1 MNKKNS
7 LVDFGKAGWGVI
19 IFCMA
24 MFYFFVGFCTD
35 GNNVSAPA
43 AAAHLGV
50 DAGTILVRN
59 SYAGLIGVVF
69 YIVMSQ
75 LARKIGAKKV
85 AAICLIIAG
94 ISFYFIGNPPS
105 LLGYTIAYTFLIG
118 SSMSSGYVAGGA
130 LVAKWF
136 PKKKGLVMGYT
147 TAGLNIASATWVLL
161 MTKLSGVMTFEK
173 AVIIPCIAV
182 VILGLIG
189 LFFIKDTPQEAGQN
203 PDNVSDEVYAKEYDT
218 KNEAED
224 DRWTTGQLLRMK
236 EVWTVGL
243 ATGILQLCSTGV
255 MSQLVSRNI
264 ELGMDANKAVLMMT
278 VIALVGIF
286 GSWFIGVLDDKFGTK
301 KTMMVF
307 CLWYA
312 LAVFANVL
320 GTTYSPGLSIEGAKW
335 FVEHHVRGV
344 GFDMQAI
351 DHILYTYA
359 ADHGPGPYVPRIVE
373 EYEEQFGHPAKD
385 DFPEW
390 EPCHDILM
398 SNNVMGI
405 ENLGGDL
412 DKVTNQR
419 FLFCAFPLR
428 WYMGDGTI
436 VRAVAF
442 VPSDRIDRSVPD
454 KEYPY
459 GVY

>member
-203 PDNVSDEVYAKEYDT
+203 PDNVSAEVYAKEYDT

-301 KTMMVF
+301 RTMMVF

-320 GTTYSPGLSIEGAKW
+320 GTTWSMYLAVIMIGFSIGGSAN
-335 FVEHHVRGV
+335 FMSSFPASVFGRQ
-344 GFDMQAI
+344 GFEKMNSVVFPIQAI
-351 DHILYTYA
+351 MT
-359 ADHGPGPYVPRIVE
+359 
-373 EYEEQFGHPAKD
+373 
-385 DFPEW
+385 
-390 EPCHDILM
+390 C
-398 SNNVMGI
+398 
-405 ENLGGDL
+405 
-412 DKVTNQR
+412 
-419 FLFCAFPLR
+419 
-428 WYMGDGTI
+428 
-436 VRAVAF
+436 VAF
-442 VPSDRIDRSVPD
+442 LINGIALKATGSLRGAFIVVACFALIDIFVVAITTD
-454 KEYPY
+454 HKYNMDFQEEAK
-459 GVY
+459 

>member
-69 YIVMSQ
+69 YSAMSQ

-320 GTTYSPGLSIEGAKW
+320 GTTWSMYLAVIMIGFSIGGSAN
-335 FVEHHVRGV
+335 FMSSFPASVFGRQ
-344 GFDMQAI
+344 GFEKMNSVVFPIQAI
-351 DHILYTYA
+351 MT
-359 ADHGPGPYVPRIVE
+359 
-373 EYEEQFGHPAKD
+373 
-385 DFPEW
+385 
-390 EPCHDILM
+390 C
-398 SNNVMGI
+398 
-405 ENLGGDL
+405 
-412 DKVTNQR
+412 
-419 FLFCAFPLR
+419 
-428 WYMGDGTI
+428 
-436 VRAVAF
+436 VAF
-442 VPSDRIDRSVPD
+442 LINGIALKATGSLRGAFIVVACFALLDIFVVAITTDHKYNLD
-454 KEYPY
+454 FQEEAK
-459 GVY
+459 

>member
-147 TAGLNIASATWVLL
+147 TAGLNIASATRVLL

-203 PDNVSDEVYAKEYDT
+203 PDNVSAEVYAKEYDT

-301 KTMMVF
+301 RTMMVF

-320 GTTYSPGLSIEGAKW
+320 GTTWSMYLAVIMIGFSIGGSAN
-335 FVEHHVRGV
+335 FMSSFPASVFGRQ
-344 GFDMQAI
+344 GFEKMNSVVFPIQAI
-351 DHILYTYA
+351 MT
-359 ADHGPGPYVPRIVE
+359 
-373 EYEEQFGHPAKD
+373 
-385 DFPEW
+385 
-390 EPCHDILM
+390 C
-398 SNNVMGI
+398 
-405 ENLGGDL
+405 
-412 DKVTNQR
+412 
-419 FLFCAFPLR
+419 
-428 WYMGDGTI
+428 
-436 VRAVAF
+436 VAF
-442 VPSDRIDRSVPD
+442 LINGIALKATGSLRGAFIVVACFALIDIFVVAITTD
-454 KEYPY
+454 HKYNLDFQEEAK
-459 GVY
+459 

>member
-69 YIVMSQ
+69 YIAMSQ

-85 AAICLIIAG
+85 AAICLVIAG

-147 TAGLNIASATWVLL
+147 TAGLNIASATWVLP
-161 MTKLSGVMTFEK
+161 MTKLSGAMTFEK

-320 GTTYSPGLSIEGAKW
+320 GTTWSMYLAVIMIGFSIGGSAN
-335 FVEHHVRGV
+335 FMSSFPASVFGRQ
-344 GFDMQAI
+344 GFEKMNSVVFPIQAI
-351 DHILYTYA
+351 MT
-359 ADHGPGPYVPRIVE
+359 
-373 EYEEQFGHPAKD
+373 
-385 DFPEW
+385 
-390 EPCHDILM
+390 C
-398 SNNVMGI
+398 
-405 ENLGGDL
+405 
-412 DKVTNQR
+412 
-419 FLFCAFPLR
+419 
-428 WYMGDGTI
+428 
-436 VRAVAF
+436 VAF
-442 VPSDRIDRSVPD
+442 LINGIALKATGSLRGAFIVVACFALIDIFVVAITTD
-454 KEYPY
+454 HKYNLDFQEEAK
-459 GVY
+459 

>member
-85 AAICLIIAG
+85 ATICLIIAG

-203 PDNVSDEVYAKEYDT
+203 PDNVSAEVYAKEYDT

-301 KTMMVF
+301 RTMMVF

-320 GTTYSPGLSIEGAKW
+320 GTTWSMYLAVIMIGFSIGGSAN
-335 FVEHHVRGV
+335 FMSSFPASVFGRQ
-344 GFDMQAI
+344 GFEKMNSVVFPIQAI
-351 DHILYTYA
+351 MT
-359 ADHGPGPYVPRIVE
+359 
-373 EYEEQFGHPAKD
+373 
-385 DFPEW
+385 
-390 EPCHDILM
+390 C
-398 SNNVMGI
+398 
-405 ENLGGDL
+405 
-412 DKVTNQR
+412 
-419 FLFCAFPLR
+419 
-428 WYMGDGTI
+428 
-436 VRAVAF
+436 VAF
-442 VPSDRIDRSVPD
+442 LINGIALKATGSLRGAFIVVACFALIDIFVVAITTD
-454 KEYPY
+454 HKYNLDFQEEAK
-459 GVY
+459 

>member
-203 PDNVSDEVYAKEYDT
+203 PDNVSAEVYAKEYDT

-243 ATGILQLCSTGV
+243 ATGILLLCSTGV

-301 KTMMVF
+301 RTMMVF

-320 GTTYSPGLSIEGAKW
+320 GTTWSMYLAVIMIGFSIGGSAN
-335 FVEHHVRGV
+335 FMSSFPASVFGRQ
-344 GFDMQAI
+344 GFEKMNSVVFPIQAI
-351 DHILYTYA
+351 MT
-359 ADHGPGPYVPRIVE
+359 
-373 EYEEQFGHPAKD
+373 
-385 DFPEW
+385 
-390 EPCHDILM
+390 C
-398 SNNVMGI
+398 
-405 ENLGGDL
+405 
-412 DKVTNQR
+412 
-419 FLFCAFPLR
+419 
-428 WYMGDGTI
+428 
-436 VRAVAF
+436 VAF
-442 VPSDRIDRSVPD
+442 LINGIALKATGSLRGAFIVVACFALIDIFVVAITTD
-454 KEYPY
+454 HKYNLDFQEEAK
-459 GVY
+459 

>member
-69 YIVMSQ
+69 YIAMSL

-85 AAICLIIAG
+85 AAICLVIAG

-161 MTKLSGVMTFEK
+161 MTKLSGAMTFEK

-320 GTTYSPGLSIEGAKW
+320 GTTWSMYLAVIMIGFSIGGSAN
-335 FVEHHVRGV
+335 FMSSFPASVFGRQ
-344 GFDMQAI
+344 GFEKMNSVVFPIQAI
-351 DHILYTYA
+351 MT
-359 ADHGPGPYVPRIVE
+359 
-373 EYEEQFGHPAKD
+373 
-385 DFPEW
+385 
-390 EPCHDILM
+390 C
-398 SNNVMGI
+398 
-405 ENLGGDL
+405 
-412 DKVTNQR
+412 
-419 FLFCAFPLR
+419 
-428 WYMGDGTI
+428 
-436 VRAVAF
+436 VAF
-442 VPSDRIDRSVPD
+442 LINGIALKATGSLRGAFIVVACFALIDIFVVAITTD
-454 KEYPY
+454 HKYNLDFQEEAK
-459 GVY
+459 

>member
-94 ISFYFIGNPPS
+94 IFFYFIGNPPS

-203 PDNVSDEVYAKEYDT
+203 PDNVSAEVYAKEYDT

-243 ATGILQLCSTGV
+243 ATGILQLCSIGV

-301 KTMMVF
+301 RTMMVF

-320 GTTYSPGLSIEGAKW
+320 GTTWSMYLAVIMIGFSIGGSAN
-335 FVEHHVRGV
+335 FMSSFPASVFGRQ
-344 GFDMQAI
+344 GFEKMNSVVFPIQAI
-351 DHILYTYA
+351 MT
-359 ADHGPGPYVPRIVE
+359 
-373 EYEEQFGHPAKD
+373 
-385 DFPEW
+385 
-390 EPCHDILM
+390 C
-398 SNNVMGI
+398 
-405 ENLGGDL
+405 
-412 DKVTNQR
+412 
-419 FLFCAFPLR
+419 
-428 WYMGDGTI
+428 
-436 VRAVAF
+436 VAF
-442 VPSDRIDRSVPD
+442 LINGIALKATGSLRGAFIVVACFALIDIFVVAITTD
-454 KEYPY
+454 HKYNLDFQEEAK
-459 GVY
+459 

>member
-1 MNKKNS
+1 MNKRNS

-203 PDNVSDEVYAKEYDT
+203 PDNVSAEVYAKEYDT

-320 GTTYSPGLSIEGAKW
+320 GTTWSMYLAVIMIGFSIGGSAN
-335 FVEHHVRGV
+335 FMSSFPASVFGRQ
-344 GFDMQAI
+344 GFEKMNSVVFPIQAI
-351 DHILYTYA
+351 MT
-359 ADHGPGPYVPRIVE
+359 
-373 EYEEQFGHPAKD
+373 
-385 DFPEW
+385 
-390 EPCHDILM
+390 C
-398 SNNVMGI
+398 
-405 ENLGGDL
+405 
-412 DKVTNQR
+412 
-419 FLFCAFPLR
+419 
-428 WYMGDGTI
+428 
-436 VRAVAF
+436 VAF
-442 VPSDRIDRSVPD
+442 LINGIALKATGSLRGAFIVVACFALLDIFVVAITTDHKYNLD
-454 KEYPY
+454 FQEEAK
-459 GVY
+459 

>member
-189 LFFIKDTPQEAGQN
+189 LFFIKDTQQEAGQN
-203 PDNVSDEVYAKEYDT
+203 PDNVSAEVYAKEYDT

-278 VIALVGIF
+278 VIAFVGIF

-301 KTMMVF
+301 RTMMVF

-320 GTTYSPGLSIEGAKW
+320 GTTWSMYLAVIMIGFSIGGSAN
-335 FVEHHVRGV
+335 FMSSFPASVFGRQ
-344 GFDMQAI
+344 GFEKMNSVVFPIQAI
-351 DHILYTYA
+351 MT
-359 ADHGPGPYVPRIVE
+359 
-373 EYEEQFGHPAKD
+373 
-385 DFPEW
+385 
-390 EPCHDILM
+390 C
-398 SNNVMGI
+398 
-405 ENLGGDL
+405 
-412 DKVTNQR
+412 
-419 FLFCAFPLR
+419 
-428 WYMGDGTI
+428 
-436 VRAVAF
+436 VAF
-442 VPSDRIDRSVPD
+442 LINGIALKATGSLRGAFIVVACFALIDIFVVAITTD
-454 KEYPY
+454 HKYNLDFQEEAK
-459 GVY
+459 

>member
-203 PDNVSDEVYAKEYDT
+203 PDNVSAEVYAKEYDT

-255 MSQLVSRNI
+255 ISQLVSRNI

-301 KTMMVF
+301 RTMMVF

-320 GTTYSPGLSIEGAKW
+320 GTTWSMYLAVIMIGFSIGGSAN
-335 FVEHHVRGV
+335 FMSSFPASVFGRQ
-344 GFDMQAI
+344 GFEKMNSVVFPIQAI
-351 DHILYTYA
+351 MT
-359 ADHGPGPYVPRIVE
+359 
-373 EYEEQFGHPAKD
+373 
-385 DFPEW
+385 
-390 EPCHDILM
+390 C
-398 SNNVMGI
+398 
-405 ENLGGDL
+405 
-412 DKVTNQR
+412 
-419 FLFCAFPLR
+419 
-428 WYMGDGTI
+428 
-436 VRAVAF
+436 VAF
-442 VPSDRIDRSVPD
+442 LINGIALKATGSLRGAFIVVACFALIDIFVVAITTD
-454 KEYPY
+454 HKYNLDFQEEAK
-459 GVY
+459 

>member
-203 PDNVSDEVYAKEYDT
+203 PDNVSAEVYAKEYDT

-301 KTMMVF
+301 RTMMVF

-320 GTTYSPGLSIEGAKW
+320 GTTWSMYLAVIMIGFSIGGSAN
-335 FVEHHVRGV
+335 FMSSFPASVFGCQ
-344 GFDMQAI
+344 GFEKMNSVVFPIQAI
-351 DHILYTYA
+351 MT
-359 ADHGPGPYVPRIVE
+359 
-373 EYEEQFGHPAKD
+373 
-385 DFPEW
+385 
-390 EPCHDILM
+390 C
-398 SNNVMGI
+398 
-405 ENLGGDL
+405 
-412 DKVTNQR
+412 
-419 FLFCAFPLR
+419 
-428 WYMGDGTI
+428 
-436 VRAVAF
+436 VAF
-442 VPSDRIDRSVPD
+442 LINGIALKATGSLRGAFIVVACFALIDIFVVAITTD
-454 KEYPY
+454 HKYNLDFQEEAK
-459 GVY
+459 

>member
-69 YIVMSQ
+69 YIAMSQ

-85 AAICLIIAG
+85 AAICLVIAG

-161 MTKLSGVMTFEK
+161 MTKLSGAMTFEK

-320 GTTYSPGLSIEGAKW
+320 GTTWSMYLAVIMIGFSIGGSAN
-335 FVEHHVRGV
+335 FMSSFPASVFGRQ
-344 GFDMQAI
+344 GFEKMNSVVFPIQAI
-351 DHILYTYA
+351 MT
-359 ADHGPGPYVPRIVE
+359 
-373 EYEEQFGHPAKD
+373 
-385 DFPEW
+385 
-390 EPCHDILM
+390 C
-398 SNNVMGI
+398 
-405 ENLGGDL
+405 
-412 DKVTNQR
+412 
-419 FLFCAFPLR
+419 
-428 WYMGDGTI
+428 
-436 VRAVAF
+436 VAF
-442 VPSDRIDRSVPD
+442 LIKGIALKATGSLRGAFIVVACFALIDIFVVAITTD
-454 KEYPY
+454 HKYNLDFQEEAK
-459 GVY
+459 

>member
-69 YIVMSQ
+69 YIAMSQ

-85 AAICLIIAG
+85 AAICLVIAG

-161 MTKLSGVMTFEK
+161 MTKLSGAMTFEK

-320 GTTYSPGLSIEGAKW
+320 GTTWSMYLAVIMIGFSIGGSAN
-335 FVEHHVRGV
+335 FMSSFPASVFGRQ
-344 GFDMQAI
+344 GFEKMNSVVFPIQAI
-351 DHILYTYA
+351 MT
-359 ADHGPGPYVPRIVE
+359 
-373 EYEEQFGHPAKD
+373 
-385 DFPEW
+385 
-390 EPCHDILM
+390 C
-398 SNNVMGI
+398 
-405 ENLGGDL
+405 
-412 DKVTNQR
+412 
-419 FLFCAFPLR
+419 
-428 WYMGDGTI
+428 
-436 VRAVAF
+436 VAF
-442 VPSDRIDRSVPD
+442 LINGIALKATGSLRGAFIVVACFALIDIFVVAITTD
-454 KEYPY
+454 HKYNLDFQEEAK
-459 GVY
+459 

>member
-203 PDNVSDEVYAKEYDT
+203 PDNVSAEVYAKEYDT

-301 KTMMVF
+301 RTMMVF

-320 GTTYSPGLSIEGAKW
+320 GTTWSMYLAVIMIGFSIGGSAN
-335 FVEHHVRGV
+335 FMSSFPASVFGRQ
-344 GFDMQAI
+344 GFEKMNSVVFPIQA
-351 DHILYTYA
+351 TMT
-359 ADHGPGPYVPRIVE
+359 
-373 EYEEQFGHPAKD
+373 
-385 DFPEW
+385 
-390 EPCHDILM
+390 C
-398 SNNVMGI
+398 
-405 ENLGGDL
+405 
-412 DKVTNQR
+412 
-419 FLFCAFPLR
+419 
-428 WYMGDGTI
+428 
-436 VRAVAF
+436 VAF
-442 VPSDRIDRSVPD
+442 LINGIALKATGSLRGAFIVVACFALIDIFVVAITTD
-454 KEYPY
+454 HKYNLDFQEEAK
-459 GVY
+459 

>member
-94 ISFYFIGNPPS
+94 ISFYFIGNPTS

-203 PDNVSDEVYAKEYDT
+203 PDNVSAEVYAKEYDT

-301 KTMMVF
+301 RTMMVF

-320 GTTYSPGLSIEGAKW
+320 GTTWSMYLAVIMIGFSIGGSAN
-335 FVEHHVRGV
+335 FMSSFPASVFGRQ
-344 GFDMQAI
+344 GFEKMNSVVFPIQAI
-351 DHILYTYA
+351 MT
-359 ADHGPGPYVPRIVE
+359 
-373 EYEEQFGHPAKD
+373 
-385 DFPEW
+385 
-390 EPCHDILM
+390 C
-398 SNNVMGI
+398 
-405 ENLGGDL
+405 
-412 DKVTNQR
+412 
-419 FLFCAFPLR
+419 
-428 WYMGDGTI
+428 
-436 VRAVAF
+436 VAF
-442 VPSDRIDRSVPD
+442 LINGIALKATGSLRGAFIVVACFALIDIFVVAITTD
-454 KEYPY
+454 HKYNLDFQEEAK
-459 GVY
+459 

>member
-69 YIVMSQ
+69 YIAMSQ

-85 AAICLIIAG
+85 AAICLVIAG

-161 MTKLSGVMTFEK
+161 MTKLSGAMTFEK

-224 DRWTTGQLLRMK
+224 DRWTTGQPLRMK

-320 GTTYSPGLSIEGAKW
+320 GTTWSMYLAVIMIGFSIGGSAN
-335 FVEHHVRGV
+335 FMSSFPASVFGRQ
-344 GFDMQAI
+344 GFEKMNSVVFPIQAI
-351 DHILYTYA
+351 MT
-359 ADHGPGPYVPRIVE
+359 
-373 EYEEQFGHPAKD
+373 
-385 DFPEW
+385 
-390 EPCHDILM
+390 C
-398 SNNVMGI
+398 
-405 ENLGGDL
+405 
-412 DKVTNQR
+412 
-419 FLFCAFPLR
+419 
-428 WYMGDGTI
+428 
-436 VRAVAF
+436 VAF
-442 VPSDRIDRSVPD
+442 LINGIALKATGSLRGAFIVVACFALIDIFVVAITTD
-454 KEYPY
+454 HKYNLDFQEEAK
-459 GVY
+459 

>member
-189 LFFIKDTPQEAGQN
+189 LFFIKDTPQEVGQN

-320 GTTYSPGLSIEGAKW
+320 GTTWSMYLAVIMIGFSIGGSAN
-335 FVEHHVRGV
+335 FMSSFPASVFGRQ
-344 GFDMQAI
+344 GFEKMNSVVFPIQAI
-351 DHILYTYA
+351 MT
-359 ADHGPGPYVPRIVE
+359 
-373 EYEEQFGHPAKD
+373 
-385 DFPEW
+385 
-390 EPCHDILM
+390 C
-398 SNNVMGI
+398 
-405 ENLGGDL
+405 
-412 DKVTNQR
+412 
-419 FLFCAFPLR
+419 
-428 WYMGDGTI
+428 
-436 VRAVAF
+436 VAF
-442 VPSDRIDRSVPD
+442 LINGIALKATGSLRGAFIVVACFALLDIFVVAITTDHKYNLD
-454 KEYPY
+454 FQEEAK
-459 GVY
+459 

>member
-69 YIVMSQ
+69 YIAMSQ

-320 GTTYSPGLSIEGAKW
+320 GTTWSMYLAVIMIGFSIGGSAN
-335 FVEHHVRGV
+335 FMSSFPASVFGRQ
-344 GFDMQAI
+344 GFEKMNSVVFPIQAI
-351 DHILYTYA
+351 MT
-359 ADHGPGPYVPRIVE
+359 
-373 EYEEQFGHPAKD
+373 
-385 DFPEW
+385 
-390 EPCHDILM
+390 C
-398 SNNVMGI
+398 
-405 ENLGGDL
+405 
-412 DKVTNQR
+412 
-419 FLFCAFPLR
+419 
-428 WYMGDGTI
+428 
-436 VRAVAF
+436 VAF
-442 VPSDRIDRSVPD
+442 LINGIALKATGSLRGAFIVVACFALLDIFVVAITTDHKYNLD
-454 KEYPY
+454 FQEEAK
-459 GVY
+459 

>member
-69 YIVMSQ
+69 YIAMSQ

-224 DRWTTGQLLRMK
+224 ERWTTGQLLRMK

-320 GTTYSPGLSIEGAKW
+320 GTTWSMYLAVIMIGFSIGGSAN
-335 FVEHHVRGV
+335 FMSSFPASVFGRQ
-344 GFDMQAI
+344 GFEKMNSVVFPIQAI
-351 DHILYTYA
+351 MT
-359 ADHGPGPYVPRIVE
+359 
-373 EYEEQFGHPAKD
+373 
-385 DFPEW
+385 
-390 EPCHDILM
+390 C
-398 SNNVMGI
+398 
-405 ENLGGDL
+405 
-412 DKVTNQR
+412 
-419 FLFCAFPLR
+419 
-428 WYMGDGTI
+428 
-436 VRAVAF
+436 VAF
-442 VPSDRIDRSVPD
+442 LINGIALKATGSLRGAFIVVACFALLDIFVVAITTDHKYNLD
-454 KEYPY
+454 FQEEAK
-459 GVY
+459 

>member
-1 MNKKNS
+1 
-7 LVDFGKAGWGVI
+7 
-19 IFCMA
+19 
-24 MFYFFVGFCTD
+24 
-35 GNNVSAPA
+35 
-43 AAAHLGV
+43 
-50 DAGTILVRN
+50 
-59 SYAGLIGVVF
+59 
-69 YIVMSQ
+69 
-75 LARKIGAKKV
+75 
-85 AAICLIIAG
+85 
-94 ISFYFIGNPPS
+94 
-105 LLGYTIAYTFLIG
+105 
-118 SSMSSGYVAGGA
+118 
-130 LVAKWF
+130 
-136 PKKKGLVMGYT
+136 MGYT

-203 PDNVSDEVYAKEYDT
+203 PDNVSAEVYAKEYDT

-301 KTMMVF
+301 RTMMVF

-320 GTTYSPGLSIEGAKW
+320 GTTWSMYLAVIMIGFSIGGSAN
-335 FVEHHVRGV
+335 FMSSFPASVFGRQ
-344 GFDMQAI
+344 GFEKMNSVVFPIQAI
-351 DHILYTYA
+351 MT
-359 ADHGPGPYVPRIVE
+359 
-373 EYEEQFGHPAKD
+373 
-385 DFPEW
+385 
-390 EPCHDILM
+390 C
-398 SNNVMGI
+398 
-405 ENLGGDL
+405 
-412 DKVTNQR
+412 
-419 FLFCAFPLR
+419 
-428 WYMGDGTI
+428 
-436 VRAVAF
+436 VAF
-442 VPSDRIDRSVPD
+442 LINGIALKATGSLRGAFIVVACFALIDIFVVAITTD
-454 KEYPY
+454 HKYNLDFQEEAK
-459 GVY
+459 

>member
-69 YIVMSQ
+69 YIAMSQ

-85 AAICLIIAG
+85 AAVCLVIAG

-161 MTKLSGVMTFEK
+161 MTKLSGMMTFEK

-264 ELGMDANKAVLMMT
+264 ELGMDANKAVYMMT

-320 GTTYSPGLSIEGAKW
+320 GTTWSMYLAVIMIGFSIGGSAN
-335 FVEHHVRGV
+335 FMSSFPASVFGRQ
-344 GFDMQAI
+344 GFEKMNSVVFPIQAI
-351 DHILYTYA
+351 MT
-359 ADHGPGPYVPRIVE
+359 
-373 EYEEQFGHPAKD
+373 
-385 DFPEW
+385 
-390 EPCHDILM
+390 C
-398 SNNVMGI
+398 
-405 ENLGGDL
+405 
-412 DKVTNQR
+412 
-419 FLFCAFPLR
+419 
-428 WYMGDGTI
+428 
-436 VRAVAF
+436 VAF
-442 VPSDRIDRSVPD
+442 LINGIALKATGSLKGAFIVVACFALLDIFVVAITTDHKYNLD
-454 KEYPY
+454 FQEEAK
-459 GVY
+459 

>member
-59 SYAGLIGVVF
+59 SYVGLIGVVF

-203 PDNVSDEVYAKEYDT
+203 PDNVSAEVYAKEYDT

-301 KTMMVF
+301 RTMMVF

-320 GTTYSPGLSIEGAKW
+320 GTTWSMYLAVIMIGFSIGGSAN
-335 FVEHHVRGV
+335 FMSSFPASVFGRQ
-344 GFDMQAI
+344 GFEKMNSVVFPIQAI
-351 DHILYTYA
+351 MT
-359 ADHGPGPYVPRIVE
+359 
-373 EYEEQFGHPAKD
+373 
-385 DFPEW
+385 
-390 EPCHDILM
+390 C
-398 SNNVMGI
+398 
-405 ENLGGDL
+405 
-412 DKVTNQR
+412 
-419 FLFCAFPLR
+419 
-428 WYMGDGTI
+428 
-436 VRAVAF
+436 VAF
-442 VPSDRIDRSVPD
+442 LINGIALKATGSLRGAFIVVACFALIDIFVVAITTD
-454 KEYPY
+454 HKYNLDFQEEAK
-459 GVY
+459 

>member
-130 LVAKWF
+130 LVARWF

-203 PDNVSDEVYAKEYDT
+203 PDNVSAEVYAKEYDT

-301 KTMMVF
+301 RTMMVF

-320 GTTYSPGLSIEGAKW
+320 GTTWSMYLAVIMIGFSIGGSAN
-335 FVEHHVRGV
+335 FMSSFPASVFGRQ
-344 GFDMQAI
+344 GFEKMNSVVFPIQAI
-351 DHILYTYA
+351 MT
-359 ADHGPGPYVPRIVE
+359 
-373 EYEEQFGHPAKD
+373 
-385 DFPEW
+385 
-390 EPCHDILM
+390 C
-398 SNNVMGI
+398 
-405 ENLGGDL
+405 
-412 DKVTNQR
+412 
-419 FLFCAFPLR
+419 
-428 WYMGDGTI
+428 
-436 VRAVAF
+436 VAF
-442 VPSDRIDRSVPD
+442 LINGIALKATGSLRGAFIVVACFALIDIFVVAITTD
-454 KEYPY
+454 HKYNLDFQEEAK
-459 GVY
+459 

>member
-43 AAAHLGV
+43 VAAYLGV

-161 MTKLSGVMTFEK
+161 MTKLSGAMTFEK

-320 GTTYSPGLSIEGAKW
+320 GTTWSMYLAVIMIGFSIGGSAN
-335 FVEHHVRGV
+335 FMSSFPASVFGRQ
-344 GFDMQAI
+344 GFEKMNSVVFPIQAI
-351 DHILYTYA
+351 MT
-359 ADHGPGPYVPRIVE
+359 
-373 EYEEQFGHPAKD
+373 
-385 DFPEW
+385 
-390 EPCHDILM
+390 C
-398 SNNVMGI
+398 
-405 ENLGGDL
+405 
-412 DKVTNQR
+412 
-419 FLFCAFPLR
+419 
-428 WYMGDGTI
+428 
-436 VRAVAF
+436 VAF
-442 VPSDRIDRSVPD
+442 LINGIALKATGSLRGAFIVVACFALLDIFVVAITTDHKYNLD
-454 KEYPY
+454 FQEEAK
-459 GVY
+459 

>member
-203 PDNVSDEVYAKEYDT
+203 PDNVSAEVYAKEYDT

-301 KTMMVF
+301 RTMMVF

-320 GTTYSPGLSIEGAKW
+320 GTTWSMYLAVIMIGFSIGGSAN
-335 FVEHHVRGV
+335 FMSSFPASVFGRQ
-344 GFDMQAI
+344 GFEKMNSVVFPIKAI
-351 DHILYTYA
+351 MT
-359 ADHGPGPYVPRIVE
+359 
-373 EYEEQFGHPAKD
+373 
-385 DFPEW
+385 
-390 EPCHDILM
+390 C
-398 SNNVMGI
+398 
-405 ENLGGDL
+405 
-412 DKVTNQR
+412 
-419 FLFCAFPLR
+419 
-428 WYMGDGTI
+428 
-436 VRAVAF
+436 VAF
-442 VPSDRIDRSVPD
+442 LINGIALKATGSLRGAFIVVACFALIDIFVVAITTD
-454 KEYPY
+454 HKYNLDFQEEAK
-459 GVY
+459 

>member
-203 PDNVSDEVYAKEYDT
+203 PDNVSAEVYAKEYDT

-286 GSWFIGVLDDKFGTK
+286 GSWFIGVLDDKSGTK
-301 KTMMVF
+301 RTMMVF

-320 GTTYSPGLSIEGAKW
+320 GTTWSMYLAVIMIGFSIGGSAN
-335 FVEHHVRGV
+335 FMSSFPASVFGRQ
-344 GFDMQAI
+344 GFEKMNSVVFPIQAI
-351 DHILYTYA
+351 MT
-359 ADHGPGPYVPRIVE
+359 
-373 EYEEQFGHPAKD
+373 
-385 DFPEW
+385 
-390 EPCHDILM
+390 C
-398 SNNVMGI
+398 
-405 ENLGGDL
+405 
-412 DKVTNQR
+412 
-419 FLFCAFPLR
+419 
-428 WYMGDGTI
+428 
-436 VRAVAF
+436 VAF
-442 VPSDRIDRSVPD
+442 LINGIALKATGSLRGAFIVVACFALIDIFVVAITTD
-454 KEYPY
+454 HKYNLDFQEEAK
-459 GVY
+459 

>member
-19 IFCMA
+19 VFCMA

-69 YIVMSQ
+69 YIAMSQ

-85 AAICLIIAG
+85 AAVCLVIAG

-264 ELGMDANKAVLMMT
+264 ELGMDANKAVYMMT

-320 GTTYSPGLSIEGAKW
+320 GTTWSMYLAVIMIGFSIGGSAN
-335 FVEHHVRGV
+335 FMSSFPASVFGRQ
-344 GFDMQAI
+344 GFEKMNSVVFPIQAI
-351 DHILYTYA
+351 MT
-359 ADHGPGPYVPRIVE
+359 
-373 EYEEQFGHPAKD
+373 
-385 DFPEW
+385 
-390 EPCHDILM
+390 C
-398 SNNVMGI
+398 
-405 ENLGGDL
+405 
-412 DKVTNQR
+412 
-419 FLFCAFPLR
+419 
-428 WYMGDGTI
+428 
-436 VRAVAF
+436 VAF
-442 VPSDRIDRSVPD
+442 LINGIALKATGSLKGAFIVVACFALLDIFVVAITTDHKYNLD
-454 KEYPY
+454 FQEEAK
-459 GVY
+459 

>member
-173 AVIIPCIAV
+173 AVINPCIAV

-203 PDNVSDEVYAKEYDT
+203 PDNVSAEVYAKEYDT

-301 KTMMVF
+301 RTMMVF

-320 GTTYSPGLSIEGAKW
+320 GTTWSMYLAVIMIGFSIGGSAN
-335 FVEHHVRGV
+335 FMSSFPASVFGRQ
-344 GFDMQAI
+344 GFEKMNSVVFPIQAI
-351 DHILYTYA
+351 MT
-359 ADHGPGPYVPRIVE
+359 
-373 EYEEQFGHPAKD
+373 
-385 DFPEW
+385 
-390 EPCHDILM
+390 C
-398 SNNVMGI
+398 
-405 ENLGGDL
+405 
-412 DKVTNQR
+412 
-419 FLFCAFPLR
+419 
-428 WYMGDGTI
+428 
-436 VRAVAF
+436 VAF
-442 VPSDRIDRSVPD
+442 LINGIALKATGSLRGAFIVVACFALIDIFVVAITTD
-454 KEYPY
+454 HKYNLDFQEEAK
-459 GVY
+459 

>member
-189 LFFIKDTPQEAGQN
+189 LFFIKDTPQEAGKN
-203 PDNVSDEVYAKEYDT
+203 PDNVSAEVYAKEYDT

-301 KTMMVF
+301 RTMMVF

-320 GTTYSPGLSIEGAKW
+320 GTTWSMYLAVIMIGFSIGGSAN
-335 FVEHHVRGV
+335 FMSSFPASVFGRQ
-344 GFDMQAI
+344 GFEKMNSVVFPIQAI
-351 DHILYTYA
+351 MT
-359 ADHGPGPYVPRIVE
+359 
-373 EYEEQFGHPAKD
+373 
-385 DFPEW
+385 
-390 EPCHDILM
+390 C
-398 SNNVMGI
+398 
-405 ENLGGDL
+405 
-412 DKVTNQR
+412 
-419 FLFCAFPLR
+419 
-428 WYMGDGTI
+428 
-436 VRAVAF
+436 VAF
-442 VPSDRIDRSVPD
+442 LINGIALKATGSLRGAFIVVACFALIDIFVVAITTD
-454 KEYPY
+454 HKYNLDFQEEAK
-459 GVY
+459 

>member
-203 PDNVSDEVYAKEYDT
+203 PDNVSAEVYAKEYDT

-301 KTMMVF
+301 RTMMVF

-320 GTTYSPGLSIEGAKW
+320 GTIWSMYLAVIMIGFSIGGSAN
-335 FVEHHVRGV
+335 FMSSFPASVFGRQ
-344 GFDMQAI
+344 GFEKMNSVVFPIQAI
-351 DHILYTYA
+351 MT
-359 ADHGPGPYVPRIVE
+359 
-373 EYEEQFGHPAKD
+373 
-385 DFPEW
+385 
-390 EPCHDILM
+390 C
-398 SNNVMGI
+398 
-405 ENLGGDL
+405 
-412 DKVTNQR
+412 
-419 FLFCAFPLR
+419 
-428 WYMGDGTI
+428 
-436 VRAVAF
+436 VAF
-442 VPSDRIDRSVPD
+442 LINGIALKATGSLRGAFIVVACFALIDIFVVAITTD
-454 KEYPY
+454 HKYNLDFQEEAK
-459 GVY
+459 

>member
-69 YIVMSQ
+69 YIAMSQ

-189 LFFIKDTPQEAGQN
+189 FFFIKDTPQEAGQN
-203 PDNVSDEVYAKEYDT
+203 PDNVSNEVYAKEYDT

-224 DRWTTGQLLRMK
+224 DRWTTSQLLRMK

-320 GTTYSPGLSIEGAKW
+320 GTTWSMYLAVIMIGFSIGGSAN
-335 FVEHHVRGV
+335 FMSSFPASVFGRQ
-344 GFDMQAI
+344 GFEKMNSVVFPIQAI
-351 DHILYTYA
+351 MT
-359 ADHGPGPYVPRIVE
+359 
-373 EYEEQFGHPAKD
+373 
-385 DFPEW
+385 
-390 EPCHDILM
+390 C
-398 SNNVMGI
+398 
-405 ENLGGDL
+405 
-412 DKVTNQR
+412 
-419 FLFCAFPLR
+419 
-428 WYMGDGTI
+428 
-436 VRAVAF
+436 VAF
-442 VPSDRIDRSVPD
+442 LINGIALKATGSLRGAFIVVACFALLDIFVVAITTDHKYNLD
-454 KEYPY
+454 FQEEAK
-459 GVY
+459 

>member
-161 MTKLSGVMTFEK
+161 MTKLSGMMTFEK

-203 PDNVSDEVYAKEYDT
+203 PDNVSAEVYAKEYDT

-301 KTMMVF
+301 RTMMVF

-320 GTTYSPGLSIEGAKW
+320 GTTWSMYLAVIMIGFSIGGSAN
-335 FVEHHVRGV
+335 FMSSFPASVFGRQ
-344 GFDMQAI
+344 GFEKMNSVVFPIQAI
-351 DHILYTYA
+351 MT
-359 ADHGPGPYVPRIVE
+359 
-373 EYEEQFGHPAKD
+373 
-385 DFPEW
+385 
-390 EPCHDILM
+390 C
-398 SNNVMGI
+398 
-405 ENLGGDL
+405 
-412 DKVTNQR
+412 
-419 FLFCAFPLR
+419 
-428 WYMGDGTI
+428 
-436 VRAVAF
+436 VAF
-442 VPSDRIDRSVPD
+442 LINGIALKATGSLRGAFIVVACFALIDIFVVAITTD
-454 KEYPY
+454 HKYNLDFQEEAK
-459 GVY
+459 

>member
-59 SYAGLIGVVF
+59 SYAGLIGVAF

-203 PDNVSDEVYAKEYDT
+203 PDNVSAEVYAKEYDT

-301 KTMMVF
+301 RTMMVF

-320 GTTYSPGLSIEGAKW
+320 GTTWSMYLAVIMIGFSIGGSAN
-335 FVEHHVRGV
+335 FMSSFPASVFGRQ
-344 GFDMQAI
+344 GFEKMNSVVFPIQAI
-351 DHILYTYA
+351 MT
-359 ADHGPGPYVPRIVE
+359 
-373 EYEEQFGHPAKD
+373 
-385 DFPEW
+385 
-390 EPCHDILM
+390 C
-398 SNNVMGI
+398 
-405 ENLGGDL
+405 
-412 DKVTNQR
+412 
-419 FLFCAFPLR
+419 
-428 WYMGDGTI
+428 
-436 VRAVAF
+436 VAF
-442 VPSDRIDRSVPD
+442 LINGIALKATGSLRGAFIVVACFALIDIFVVAITTD
-454 KEYPY
+454 HKYNLDFQEEAK
-459 GVY
+459 